1 MLKKLLKYDL
11 KSTLKFLSIFYIL
24 AIIFSILTRIFYSI
38 ENSFIISIIAQICS
52 GATIAMIANI
62 IINSLMRGWV
72 RFNNNFYKD
81 ESYLTHTLPISKT
94 TLYLSKILQSLITLF
109 ISTIVIIITL
119 FIAYYS
125 KENLETLKNFLLPL
139 ANIYNSTIIKIIL
152 AFLFI
157 IFLELA
163 NTLQAGYTGLILGH
177 RLNNNKTLFSVI
189 IGFITYLIIQLT
201 VVILLFIIGIFNPNI
216 MSLFIS
222 NNIASTNI
230 LKTVIYLA
238 FIIYSVTLIINFY
251 INIKLFNKGVNID

>member
-11 KSTLKFLSIFYIL
+11 KSALKFLSIFYIL
-24 AIIFSILTRIFYSI
+24 AIIFSLLTRIFYSI

-94 TLYLSKILQSLITLF
+94 TLYLSKVLQSIITLF
-109 ISTIVIIITL
+109 TSTIVIIITL

-125 KENLETLKNFLLPL
+125 KENLEALKNFLLPL

-177 RLNNNKTLFSVI
+177 RLNNNKDRKSV
-189 IGFITYLIIQLT
+189 
-201 VVILLFIIGIFNPNI
+201 V
-216 MSLFIS
+216 
-222 NNIASTNI
+222 
-230 LKTVIYLA
+230 
-238 FIIYSVTLIINFY
+238 
-251 INIKLFNKGVNID
+251 